1 MVEGLGSPA
10 ETVIWFAVE
19 FLGQMLVLQYRA
31 FIAAW
36 LHFPA
41 LSSGK
46 QHQVMQVIGGREEI
60 LQSLR
65 KALFSKWKKKSITT
79 VSKQLLGYV
88 CPAKKVFPASS
99 SPCVNGNRTES
110 SAQ

>member
-36 LHFPA
+36 LHVPA

-46 QHQVMQVIGGREEI
+46 QHCKGND
-60 LQSLR
+60 
-65 KALFSKWKKKSITT
+65 KKT
-79 VSKQLLGYV
+79 
-88 CPAKKVFPASS
+88 
-99 SPCVNGNRTES
+99 
-110 SAQ
+110 

>member
-46 QHQVMQVIGGREEI
+46 QHCKGND
-60 LQSLR
+60 
-65 KALFSKWKKKSITT
+65 KKT
-79 VSKQLLGYV
+79 
-88 CPAKKVFPASS
+88 
-99 SPCVNGNRTES
+99 
-110 SAQ
+110 